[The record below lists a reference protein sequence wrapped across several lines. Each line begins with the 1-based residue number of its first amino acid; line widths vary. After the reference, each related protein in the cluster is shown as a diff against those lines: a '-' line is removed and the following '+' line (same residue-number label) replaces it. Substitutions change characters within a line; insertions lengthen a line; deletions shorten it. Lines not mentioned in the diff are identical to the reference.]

1 MISGSRKQPLKSC
14 KIRRKRITKYW
25 NSEERHHFPCVAT
38 SERQA
43 RCGNPEHQLHRALLP
58 IQGWGDHC
66 YLSLLRFY
74 SQRCDWNNEIIQT
87 ATASQ
92 EVERVYRN
100 SEVFH
105 NGAMLN
111 NAEPAVRPAV
121 LLSHCLCLIKCFC
134 GFCLKE
140 NADLLN

>member
-1 MISGSRKQPLKSC
+1 MISGSSKQPLKSC
-14 KIRRKRITKYW
+14 KIRRKRSQNTEIQRKGTISHVLPQVKDGRGVGTLNISCTEPCSPSRAEGITVISDCFGFIHKDVIEIMRLYK
-25 NSEERHHFPCVAT
+25 
-38 SERQA
+38 
-43 RCGNPEHQLHRALLP
+43 QLQPPRRWREFT
-58 IQGWGDHC
+58 G
-66 YLSLLRFY
+66 
-74 SQRCDWNNEIIQT
+74 
-87 ATASQ
+87 
-92 EVERVYRN
+92 N

-105 NGAMLN
+105 NGAMLK